1 MCSTQINLCILASAQ
16 TISRGRP
23 AGKTIPGWNEQ
34 VKSYQE
40 RSLFWHWILVEAGKP
55 VNGYV
60 YTIMKRTRHQ
70 YHYAIRC
77 AIRNNTEIIRT
88 ELADNMSNSKD
99 LWKELQKI
107 DPASNSISNT
117 VDQAVVPEQI
127 TEKILTKYEELF
139 NSVPTSDSEVAKLQN
154 VLADISFDTRIIP
167 DILDFVLESRNLT
180 RMMENMV

>member
-1 MCSTQINLCILASAQ
+1 M
-16 TISRGRP
+16 
-23 AGKTIPGWNEQ
+23 
-34 VKSYQE
+34 
-40 RSLFWHWILVEAGKP
+40 
-55 VNGYV
+55 
-60 YTIMKRTRHQ
+60 
-70 YHYAIRC
+70 
-77 AIRNNTEIIRT
+77 
-88 ELADNMSNSKD
+88 
-99 LWKELQKI
+99 QKI

-154 VLADISFDTRIIP
+154 VLADDISFDTRIIP